1 MKKNDATVEY
11 EKKAQIE
18 KDRDAFEKALAGLK
32 SGLTDLQKAANIA
45 QLGKDRLAAD
55 TALGEFNKAVTALN
69 DYNTKE
75 VEPLKKLE
83 KEAKEKYDKTLSECK
98 VAQYDLYHA
107 ALKKRETTRTED
119 LEKIKKLLADT
130 VAPARGA
137 AGARCEKALS
147 NGTFRPARSATTCTA
162 AAGKVACCGAARIP
176 ISGTDAGAGWMTVET
191 CGTADQKKYSY
202 TPPRKPMET
211 TNPTAV
217 DYDFTC
223 IQGARKLAAAA
234 SALAAAVYM
243 LA

>member
-1 MKKNDATVEY
+1 MKLFNTE
-11 EKKAQIE
+11 
-18 KDRDAFEKALAGLK
+18 
-32 SGLTDLQKAANIA
+32 SGKINTK
-45 QLGKDRLAAD
+45 
-55 TALGEFNKAVTALN
+55 LGELRETAGKSVDSYKKVL
-69 DYNTKE
+69 DKYNE
-75 VEPLKKLE
+75 DLKKLV
-83 KEAKEKYDKTLSECK
+83 EAEGNAKTKYETTFKKCK
-98 VAQYDLYHA
+98 VDQYDLYHA
-107 ALKKRETTRTED
+107 SLKKREATRTED
-119 LEKIKKLLADT
+119 LGKIKKLLADT
-130 VAPARGA
+130 VTPARGA

-202 TPPRKPMET
+202 TPPRAPMAT
-211 TNPTAV
+211 KNPDPV
-217 DYDFTC
+217 EYDFTC